1 MAVKKLCGHVAFELT
16 RDCNHIPQ
24 CPHCLRGCAENL
36 DIDKD
41 LIRSVLDQFSHITTL
56 TLTGGEPSLVPELI
70 EYTIQYIIENQIE
83 LGSFYVVTNGRTYSK
98 RMVRALRKAYKYS
111 FEKELCG
118 LSVSVDRYH
127 ADNTENLHRYEE
139 EEFYTPDKINPDIDK
154 YLINEGLAYENG
166 IGKRN
171 LSPKQEIDHKYID
184 FYTANG
190 EDVLVL
196 NDDLIYISANG
207 NVLLD
212 CDLSYYNQD
221 MYAIGNLR
229 YSNLIDIIEAHI
241 A

>member
-1 MAVKKLCGHVAFELT
+1 MCTKLCGQLVIALT
-16 RDCNHIPQ
+16 HRCNQQ
-24 CPHCLRGCAENL
+24 CAHCLRGCAENI
-36 DIDKD
+36 DISKD
-41 LIRSVLDQFSHITTL
+41 LIRSVLDQFSQITSL
-56 TLTGGEPSLVPELI
+56 TLTGGEPSLVPNLI
-70 EYTIQYIIENQIE
+70 AYTIQYIIDNNID
-83 LGSFYVVTNGRTYSK
+83 LGSFYVVTNGKQYSLK
-98 RMVRALRKAYKYS
+98 MVRALRKAYQYAI
-111 FEKELCG
+111 EKECCG
-118 LSVSVDRYH
+118 LSVSVDKYH
-127 ADNTENLHRYEE
+127 GYNQENLSKYALEN
-139 EEFYTPDKINPDIDK
+139 FYVSDKINPEIDK

-171 LSPKQEIDHKYID
+171 LSPKQEIDHKYVD
-184 FYTANG
+184 FYTENG